1 MQRLKENRFVRSV
14 LFSNGVID
22 LFAAL
27 ALFFPV
33 LKLPLPGYSSYT
45 NILAFIS
52 GGWGIAVLTFGIGR
66 IYASYKPEFFW
77 MMVILG
83 LTEAILLAFYSLFNV
98 FFLEISFLQAML
110 PLVIGI
116 IYGLLYLLALLNLL
130 RTDKL
135 S

>member
-1 MQRLKENRFVRSV
+1 MQRLKKNRFVRSV

-33 LKLPLPGYSSYT
+33 LKLPLPGYTSYS
-45 NILAFIS
+45 NLLAFIA
-52 GGWGIAVLTFGIGR
+52 GGWGIAALIFGIGR
-66 IYASYKPEFFW
+66 IWTSYESEFYW
-77 MMVILG
+77 VMVILG
-83 LTEAILLAFYSLFNV
+83 LIEAILLAFYCLFNV

-110 PLVIGI
+110 PLAIGI
-116 IYGLLYLLALLNLL
+116 IYGLLYLVALLNLL